1 MKSETNEKKRT
12 ISVSFLR
19 GLILI
24 VIVGFLLSMLL
35 SWTLQTRQSNRSAE
49 RLLRLNIEDV
59 RNDIIDASDANLL
72 KVTKMVAAAVE
83 EGERDLDYLMRQY
96 DVAEINV
103 IDDGG
108 VITAS
113 TNGDF
118 VGYDMHSG
126 AQAAEFCV
134 LLGSEAPASYVQSYQ
149 PISYDASIS
158 RKYAAVSLFW
168 GGMVQVGYDFSRFQ
182 RDIDEKVVGTTRN
195 RHVGEG
201 GCVLIADEAWN
212 IVSDPNENEGQP
224 LSVSGLEIDRS
235 ASPEWKP
242 FRAEVYGK
250 DCYCMYA
257 FSEGYYIIASMPQN
271 EIVLQRD
278 TSVRL
283 NAGLEVMVFLALFVM
298 VFALVQK
305 LVVRNINRVNT
316 SLSKITEGDLDEVV
330 DVRTNVEF
338 DTLSDDINSTVNT
351 LKRYITEA
359 AARIDQELEIA
370 KAIQLSVLPR
380 DFPAFPERTD
390 FDVYASMDPAKEV
403 GGDFYDF
410 FLIDERR
417 IGLVMADVSGKGI
430 PAAMFMMTAKTLI
443 KNRTLAGGTPAE
455 ILSYVNRQ
463 LCEGNDAELFVTVWL
478 AILDLQTGK
487 GLAANAG
494 HEHPAVRRADG
505 SYELVVYRHSPAVA
519 MMEDIPFR
527 EHEFAL
533 QPGDS
538 LFVYT
543 DGVPEATNG
552 ENELFGTKRMLDALN
567 RDSAAGAQQLLRTVR
582 AEIDAFVDGA
592 PQFDDITMLCIQY
605 HGPDAA
611 NGANGVD
618 ADNVPVAGAPAI
630 PPTADG
636 TDTPDTG
643 SANTRVIAPAVP

>member
-1 MKSETNEKKRT
+1 MNHSQTEKKRT
-12 ISVSFLR
+12 ISISVSFLR
-19 GLILI
+19 GLIAI
-24 VIVGFLLSMLL
+24 VIVGFLLSMVL

-72 KVTKMVAAAVE
+72 KVTKMVSAAVE
-83 EGERDLDYLMRQY
+83 EGERDLDYLMKQY

-103 IDDGG
+103 IDADG
-108 VITAS
+108 VITSS
-113 TNGDF
+113 TNPDF
-118 VGYDMHSG
+118 VGFDMHSG
-126 AQAAEFCV
+126 EQALEFCF
-134 LLGSEAPASYVQSYQ
+134 LLGIEEETGEKGSYVQSYQ
-149 PISYDASIS
+149 PITYDESIA
-158 RKYAAVSLFW
+158 RKYAAISTYW

-201 GCVLIADEAWN
+201 GFVLIADEYMR
-212 IVSDPNENEGQP
+212 IVSDPNENEGED
-224 LSVSGLEIDRS
+224 LSVSGLEIRRS
-235 ASPEWKP
+235 ALPEWKP

-250 DCYCMYA
+250 DCYCMYT
-257 FSEGYYIIASMPQN
+257 FTEGYYIIATMPQN

-278 TSVRL
+278 TSVKL
-283 NAGLEVMVFLALFVM
+283 NAVLEVLVFLALFLM
-298 VFALVQK
+298 VFLLVQK
-305 LVVRNINRVNT
+305 LVVRNINRVND

-330 DVRTNVEF
+330 DVRSNIEF
-338 DTLSDDINSTVNT
+338 DSLSDDINSTVAT

-390 FDVYASMDPAKEV
+390 FDIYASMDPAKEV

-410 FLIDERR
+410 FLIDDDH

-443 KNRTLAGGTPAE
+443 KNRTLAGGTPSE
-455 ILSYVNRQ
+455 ILADVNEQ

-478 AILDLQTGK
+478 AILDLRTGK

-494 HEHPAVRRADG
+494 HEHPALRRAGG

-519 MMEDIPFR
+519 TMEGLRFK
-527 EHEFAL
+527 EHEFEL
-533 QPGDS
+533 HPGDS

-543 DGVPEATNG
+543 DGVAEATDAN
-552 ENELFGTKRMLDALN
+552 NELFGTDRMLAALN
-567 RDSAAGAQQLLRTVR
+567 RDSASSPETLLKTVR
-582 AEIDAFVDGA
+582 AEIDAFVDEA

-605 HGPDAA
+605 SGP
-611 NGANGVD
+611 GNGV
-618 ADNVPVAGAPAI
+618 
-630 PPTADG
+630 
-636 TDTPDTG
+636 
-643 SANTRVIAPAVP
+643 